1 MYVLA
6 MKLVLLAALIGSLGP
21 GLGCSHEAKPVVVPD
36 EHPPLP
42 PASGSPIGHLVDD
55 AGELKLRD
63 DQLTKLRAIDDELGA
78 RLAAYETELRTGEP
92 LPDDNHPDAQGV
104 AFHVGGSHDPTGPAG
119 GEAVRPVGGGATGY
133 TGDRD
138 NPTKRYVIRGETL
151 DRIYRQRTGDTR
163 EAIRRALA
171 LLDAAQRTIARRVL
185 TEHGVDPDTGE
196 TTGGDPGARPAGG
209 DPAPN
214 QPGEP

>member
-1 MYVLA
+1 

-21 GLGCSHEAKPVVVPD
+21 GLGCSHEARPVVAPD

-63 DQLTKLRAIDDELGA
+63 DQLTQLRAIDDELGA
-78 RLAAYETELRTGEP
+78 RLAGYETELRTGEP
-92 LPDDNHPDAQGV
+92 VPDDPSAAPGGV
-104 AFHVGGSHDPTGPAG
+104 GFHAGASHDPTGPAG
-119 GEAVRPVGGGATGY
+119 GEAVRPVGAGTSAY
-133 TGDRD
+133 TGDTST
-138 NPTKRYVIRGETL
+138 TKRYVIRGATV

-185 TEHGVDPDTGE
+185 TEHGVDPDSGE
-196 TTGGDPGARPAGG
+196 TTGGDPGVRPAGG